1 MLKFYGDFYSGTNR
15 EAIHKS
21 IMEEINKLED
31 ENLKTF
37 LTMELKIKLNK

>member
-1 MLKFYGDFYSGTNR
+1 MLKFYGDCYSGANR
-15 EAIHKS
+15 ETIHKS

-37 LTMELKIKLNK
+37 LTMELKMKLK